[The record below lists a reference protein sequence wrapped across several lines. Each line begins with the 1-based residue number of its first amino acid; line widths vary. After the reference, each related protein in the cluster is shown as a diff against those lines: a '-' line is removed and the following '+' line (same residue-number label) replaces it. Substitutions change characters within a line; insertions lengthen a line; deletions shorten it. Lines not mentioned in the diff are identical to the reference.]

1 MAVERTLSIIKPD
14 AVANNVIGQIVARF
28 EAAGL
33 KVIASRMLRLSRQ
46 DAEGF
51 YAVHRERPFFRDL
64 VDFMVSGPVVVQV
77 LEGENAIQKN
87 RDLMGAT
94 DPKKAAKGT
103 IRADFAQSIDANA
116 VHGSDG
122 RTPPGAKSLTFSRH
136 SISTR
141 VSAAAMTVNLLE
153 LERTGFAQFCAALG
167 EKPFRARQLMRWI
180 HQRGAADFEAMTDI
194 SKASREQMK
203 AIAAIRAPAVVRDTT
218 AGDGTRKWLLD
229 VGVGNAIET
238 VFIPERNRGTLCIS
252 SQAGCALECSF
263 CSTGR
268 QGFNRNLTVAEIIG
282 QLWLANRQLGRGVT
296 SPRPI
301 TNVVMMGMGE
311 PLANF
316 DNVVTALQL
325 MLDDDAYGLSRR
337 RVTLSTSGL
346 VPAIDRLRD
355 ACPVALA
362 VSLHAPSDALRDQL
376 VPINRKYPL
385 RDLLAAC
392 MRYLEKAPRDFVTF
406 EYVMLA
412 GVNDSTEQ
420 ARQLVKLV
428 KAVPC
433 KINLIP
439 FNPFAQSGYQQSD
452 AAAVGRFRDVL
463 MQAEITTMVRK
474 TRGDDIDAAC
484 GQLAGRVQD
493 KTRRRERRLT
503 VATA

>member
-1 MAVERTLSIIKPD
+1 
-14 AVANNVIGQIVARF
+14 
-28 EAAGL
+28 
-33 KVIASRMLRLSRQ
+33 
-46 DAEGF
+46 
-51 YAVHRERPFFRDL
+51 
-64 VDFMVSGPVVVQV
+64 
-77 LEGENAIQKN
+77 
-87 RDLMGAT
+87 
-94 DPKKAAKGT
+94 
-103 IRADFAQSIDANA
+103 
-116 VHGSDG
+116 
-122 RTPPGAKSLTFSRH
+122 
-136 SISTR
+136 
-141 VSAAAMTVNLLE
+141 MTVNLLE
-153 LERTGFAQFCAALG
+153 LERTGFAQFCASLG

-180 HQRGAADFEAMTDI
+180 HQRGAADFDAMTDI

-203 AIAAIRAPAVVRDTT
+203 AIAAIRAPAVVHDTT